1 MRARWSAYLVALAAV
16 AVALGLR
23 ALLTPWLA
31 ERVPYITLFG
41 AVIVAGWLGGFG
53 PALAAAALG
62 WLGAELL
69 FIPPLG
75 KLVYRGSGQGV
86 ELFAYFVS
94 ALLIAALAEVMRRNR
109 AGLAQSEQRFRGF
122 MDNTPNAVFLKDDAG
137 RYVYMNSAAQALVG
151 NARWQGRTDHDLLAA
166 PVADRIV
173 AHDRQVLETDR
184 AHTYELGLPQPG
196 GERRLYST
204 KFALRDAAGRRFVAS
219 ITVDVTESKRV
230 EEELQLVTDTM
241 SAAIVRCAADTR
253 ILWANRVYC
262 QWMARSFDD
271 IVGRPLAEVIG
282 ARVLDAIGPHIA
294 AVLRGE
300 QPRYERLADYPGLGR
315 RWVGAVYSPTYD
327 ANTKDPEKAGKPT
340 GWVAVVYD
348 IHERKVVEE
357 ALAEANRRKDEFL
370 ATLAHELR
378 NPLAPIRNAVA
389 ILSRDATAAPDR
401 EWSRGVIE
409 RQVQQMARLIDD
421 LLDIARISS
430 GKLLL
435 RRRPARLGSVIELAL
450 ETSRPH
456 IDAARHRLAVHL
468 AAGEAWID
476 ADATRL
482 AQVFANLLNNA
493 AKYTPP
499 GGAITLS
506 AEREGDGVVVAVQDT
521 GIGFPPEAAGELFQ
535 PFSQRG
541 SPEQAGGGLGIGL
554 ALVRGIVEL
563 HSGSVSAQSA
573 GPGKGSRF
581 VVRLPVTETIPGK
594 LAAAEEEESSGKGV
608 RVLVA
613 DDNRDAADT
622 LARLLAFHGHEVRV
636 AYDGASALELAREY
650 RPRVAILDI
659 GMPLVNGYEAAQRLR
674 AAHGTA
680 ITLIAATGWGQE
692 SDRRRAADAGFDHHL
707 TKPVD
712 PDTLNEILRSCS

>member
-1 MRARWSAYLVALAAV
+1 LRASWSAYLVAVLAVV
-16 AVALGLR
+16 AALALR
-23 ALLTPWLA
+23 AALAPWLG
-31 ERVPYITLFG
+31 ERVPFITLFG
-41 AVIVAGWLGGFG
+41 GVIVAAWFGGFG
-53 PALAAAALG
+53 PAIFAAVLG
-62 WLGAELL
+62 WLGAEMA
-69 FIPPLG
+69 FIPPVG
-75 KLVYRGSGQGV
+75 GISFRGAGQLV
-86 ELFAYFVS
+86 ELLAYLFSTV
-94 ALLIAALAEVMRRNR
+94 LIGALAELMRRAR
-109 AGLAQSEQRFRGF
+109 EALAESEQRFRGF
-122 MDNTPNAVFLKDDAG
+122 MDHTPNAVFLKDDAG

-151 NARWQGRTDHDLLAA
+151 DAQWRGKTDHDLLPA
-166 PVADRIV
+166 PVADKIV
-173 AHDRQVLETDR
+173 AHDRQVLQTDR
-184 AHTYELGLPQPG
+184 AHSYELALSQPAG
-196 GERRLYST
+196 VRRLYST
-204 KFALRDAAGRRFVAS
+204 KFTLRDPAGRRFVAS
-219 ITVDVTESKRV
+219 ITIDVTESKRV

-253 ILWANRVYC
+253 ILWVNRIYC
-262 QWMARSFDD
+262 QWMARSFDE

-282 ARVLDAIGPHIA
+282 EGVLAELRPHID

-315 RWVGAVYSPTYD
+315 RWVGAAYSPTFD
-327 ANTKDPEKAGKPT
+327 AGGKAS

-348 IHERKVVEE
+348 IHERKTMED
-357 ALAEANRRKDEFL
+357 ALAEASRRKDEFL

-389 ILSRDATAAPDR
+389 LLSRESTAPPER

-435 RRRPARLGSVIELAL
+435 RRRPASLASVIELAL

-456 IDAARHRLAVHL
+456 IDAARHRLELRL
-468 AAGEAWID
+468 AAGDAQID

-499 GGAITLS
+499 GGSITLS
-506 AEREGDGVVVAVQDT
+506 AEREGDGVAVTVADD
-521 GIGFPPEAAGELFQ
+521 GIGFPPEAAGELFE
-535 PFSQRG
+535 PFSQRV
-541 SPEQAGGGLGIGL
+541 SPEQVGGGLGIGL
-554 ALVRGIVEL
+554 ALVRGIVAL
-563 HSGSVSAQSA
+563 HGGSVSAQSA

-581 VVRLPVTETIPGK
+581 VVRLPVTNIRASPSSIADTENAPG
-594 LAAAEEEESSGKGV
+594 SSV

-622 LARLLAFHGHEVRV
+622 LARLLSLHGHEVRV

-674 AAHGTA
+674 AAHGST

-692 SDRRRAADAGFDHHL
+692 SDRRRAAAAGFDHHL

-712 PDTLNEILRSCS
+712 LDELNEILRACS

>member
-1 MRARWSAYLVALAAV
+1 MRPRWSAYFVAVLAV
-16 AVALGLR
+16 AVALALR
-23 ALLTPWLA
+23 ASLVPWLG

-41 AVIVAGWLGGFG
+41 AVIVAAWLGGVG
-53 PALAAAALG
+53 PALLAAVLG
-62 WLGAELL
+62 WLGADML

-75 KLVYRGSGQGV
+75 KVVYRGIPQLV
-86 ELFAYFVS
+86 EVAAYLLS
-94 ALLIAALAEVMRRNR
+94 AVLIAALAEVMRRTR
-109 AGLAQSEQRFRGF
+109 VKLVDSEQRFRGF
-122 MDNTPNAVFLKDDAG
+122 MENSPSAVFLKDETG
-137 RYVYMNSAAQALVG
+137 RYVFMNRAAQALIG
-151 NARWQGRTDHDLLAA
+151 GRPWRGRSDRELLPAA
-166 PVADRIV
+166 VADTIV

-184 AHTYELGLPQPG
+184 ARTYELALPQPG

-204 KFALRDAAGRRFVAS
+204 KFPLRDPAGRRYVAS

-262 QWMARSFDD
+262 QWMARSFEDL
-271 IVGRPLAEVIG
+271 VGRRLVEVIG
-282 ARVLDAIGPHIA
+282 ETVLEELRPHIA

-300 QPRYERLADYPGLGR
+300 HPRYERLADYPGLGR
-315 RWVGAVYSPTYD
+315 RWVGALYSPTLD
-327 ANTKDPEKAGKPT
+327 GAGRAT

-348 IHERKVVEE
+348 VHERKSMEE

-389 ILSRDATAAPDR
+389 ILGRHGELPAEL
-401 EWSRGVIE
+401 EWSRGVID
-409 RQVQQMARLIDD
+409 RQVEQMARLIDD

-435 RRRPARLGSVIELAL
+435 RRRPATLASVIELAL

-456 IDAARHRLAVHL
+456 IDAARHRLSTRL
-468 AAGEAWID
+468 AAADAWVD
-476 ADATRL
+476 ADVTRL

-499 GGAITLS
+499 GGALALS
-506 AEREGDGVVVAVQDT
+506 VEREADLAIVTVEDN
-521 GIGFPPEAAGELFQ
+521 GIGFPPEAAAELFE
-535 PFSQRG
+535 PFSQRA
-541 SPEQAGGGLGIGL
+541 SPDHVAGGLGIGL
-554 ALVRGIVEL
+554 ALVRGIVQL
-563 HSGSVSAQSA
+563 HGGTVSARSD
-573 GPGKGSRF
+573 GIGKGSRF
-581 VVRLPVTETIPGK
+581 VVRLP
-594 LAAAEEEESSGKGV
+594 LAANYESAATKAIGREAIPGKGV

-622 LARLLAFHGHEVRV
+622 LARLLEFQGHEVRV
-636 AYDGASALELAREY
+636 AYDGASAVELAREY

-659 GMPLVNGYEAAQRLR
+659 GMPLVNGYEAARHLR
-674 AAHGTA
+674 ATLGGA
-680 ITLIAATGWGQE
+680 ITLVAATGWGQE
-692 SDRRRAADAGFDHHL
+692 SDRRRAAEAGFDHHL

-712 PDTLNEILRSCS
+712 PHALDEILRTCS